1 MNCETARNR
10 FNAHEREAEQHL
22 RTCPDCRA
30 WHLWT
35 NELAAAQPSP
45 EKQEA
50 WVQATV
56 SQLAP
61 AAPSRSRGLY
71 AAVLLAAAAVVVTA
85 GVALLGTRGWAGSGL
100 AVRFY
105 LSTGLLTGLGL
116 TSALLARLMIPGEL
130 LRARSVPAIVALIAF
145 FVAAGALYPAAMY
158 PGFAH
163 AVAACLTIG
172 FAHANP
178 TAAVAAWAL
187 RRGFVLSIRRIC
199 AIAGLFGLAVLF
211 VFCPHLDTG
220 HFLLAHAGMMIACT
234 LVGTLV
240 AFLLERR
247 VRP

>member
-1 MNCETARNR
+1 M
-10 FNAHEREAEQHL
+10 
-22 RTCPDCRA
+22 
-30 WHLWT
+30 
-35 NELAAAQPSP
+35 
-45 EKQEA
+45 
-50 WVQATV
+50 
-56 SQLAP
+56 
-61 AAPSRSRGLY
+61 
-71 AAVLLAAAAVVVTA
+71 
-85 GVALLGTRGWAGSGL
+85 
-100 AVRFY
+100 RFY

-220 HFLLAHAGMMIACT
+220 HFLLAHAGMMIA
-234 LVGTLV
+234 
-240 AFLLERR
+240 
-247 VRP
+247 